1 MTDAGGGV
9 TFTTIYPGWY
19 DGRTVHIHFKV
30 RGSTAAK
37 RGYEFTSQLYF
48 DDAFSDRVYAREPYA
63 RRRRRSVRNAQDG
76 IYRDCGSRMIL
87 PVVESGAGYSANFN
101 VGLRLA

>member
-1 MTDAGGGV
+1 MTDAGGDV
-9 TFTTIYPGWY
+9 TFTTVYPGWY

-63 RRRRRSVRNAQDG
+63 RRGTPLGAQCGDG
-76 IYRDCGSRMIL
+76 IYRDGGSRMIL
-87 PVVESGAGYSANFN
+87 PVVESGAGYAANFN